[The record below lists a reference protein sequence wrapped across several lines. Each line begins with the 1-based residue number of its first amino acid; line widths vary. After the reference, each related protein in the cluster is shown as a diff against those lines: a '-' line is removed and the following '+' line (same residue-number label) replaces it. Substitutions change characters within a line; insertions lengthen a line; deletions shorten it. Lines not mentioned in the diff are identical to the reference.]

1 MIDINQ
7 YPTIGAAFFEAA
19 SRYAD
24 HSLLA
29 VPPNQSRR
37 YAPQGLE
44 LTYAEVAARVRPLMQ
59 IYALAGY
66 GHGHRVA
73 LSLENRPDHVLHKLA
88 LNALGVCCVPV
99 NPDYRV
105 QELAFLIDHS
115 KVDLIVAKHPRVFC
129 IPLARRVVPKAACF
143 HTATS

>member
-1 MIDINQ
+1 MNVIDINQ

-44 LTYAEVAARVRPLMQ
+44 LRRGRLPTVLRWQRIFERLLPVQGVLGILESRGQ
-59 IYALAGY
+59 ILVGVEAL
-66 GHGHRVA
+66 R
-73 LSLENRPDHVLHKLA
+73 LLA
-88 LNALGVCCVPV
+88 
-99 NPDYRV
+99 
-105 QELAFLIDHS
+105 
-115 KVDLIVAKHPRVFC
+115 
-129 IPLARRVVPKAACF
+129 
-143 HTATS
+143 